1 MEDEIDAEGCEH
13 HDGEYVVEGC
23 SDVVGH
29 KGGLDAAVFEDGAD
43 HAHNGAAGQQT
54 RSEQGALFAAQLVE
68 SLVFA
73 AVLDEPGQEAAHEE
87 GQVEL
92 QGDEHTQGEREGGH
106 AEDVEEDGQHGTDD
120 VEQPGSLSAEHQG
133 LDDGGHC
140 VGLRGHQGAFAC
152 VAVGVGEQHNDG
164 AHGQGRH
171 ERAHELEGLLLEG
184 RGADPVTDFQVG
196 DEAAGHRKCRADD
209 AAHHQGDDDA
219 GAALEAHG
227 GEDERGENE
236 RHHRHSRH
244 RVGAHRGDGRGG
256 HGCEQEGE
264 QEDHQDAHDHLQRVH
279 LHPAQDEEDGH
290 QHNHHGKADEDD
302 LHRDVALGAQHG
314 VVGARLLAGLEGH
327 AQGFL
332 DDAGRLG
339 HAQESG
345 HRDAADADVSDVV
358 GEDEVGVEGAHRGHS
373 AGDVS
378 AAVLAKQRHEH
389 PPGEGGAGAD
399 DGRVFEADQVA
410 GAQQDG
416 LGAHLE
422 DELVVHRQSLAPAA
436 HTGGD
441 GVGPEVEGGHQEI
454 IQAADKATDEQEL
467 GLVAVLGA
475 RDDDL
480 RGGCGLRERVFAVHL
495 GDEVFAER
503 NQEQDT
509 QEAAEQRGQEHL
521 PEADLYVGPDGGVG
535 LLDDV
540 DGGKGEDGAG
550 HDDAGAGAD
559 GLDEH
564 VLGERALALGEC
576 GDAHGDDGDGD
587 GGLEHLSEPQ
597 AGVGRGGGEDDGH
610 YDAPRNGPGIQF
622 GVLLFPQQ
630 DGLVGFALLELAVRV
645 VGQLDVFRLRGSLL
659 SDLGRFFFFHILKML
674 DDKKVFARKWQK
686 YKKNLFCFMGFIS
699 SKIN

>member
-1 MEDEIDAEGCEH
+1 MA
-13 HDGEYVVEGC
+13 V
-23 SDVVGH
+23 
-29 KGGLDAAVFEDGAD
+29 AA
-43 HAHNGAAGQQT
+43 T
-54 RSEQGALFAAQLVE
+54 
-68 SLVFA
+68 
-73 AVLDEPGQEAAHEE
+73 
-87 GQVEL
+87 
-92 QGDEHTQGEREGGH
+92 
-106 AEDVEEDGQHGTDD
+106 
-120 VEQPGSLSAEHQG
+120 
-133 LDDGGHC
+133 
-140 VGLRGHQGAFAC
+140 
-152 VAVGVGEQHNDG
+152 
-164 AHGQGRH
+164 
-171 ERAHELEGLLLEG
+171 
-184 RGADPVTDFQVG
+184 
-196 DEAAGHRKCRADD
+196 
-209 AAHHQGDDDA
+209 
-219 GAALEAHG
+219 
-227 GEDERGENE
+227 
-236 RHHRHSRH
+236 
-244 RVGAHRGDGRGG
+244 
-256 HGCEQEGE
+256 
-264 QEDHQDAHDHLQRVH
+264 
-279 LHPAQDEEDGH
+279 EEDGH

-467 GLVAVLGA
+467 GLVA
-475 RDDDL
+475 
-480 RGGCGLRERVFAVHL
+480 E
-495 GDEVFAER
+495 
-503 NQEQDT
+503 
-509 QEAAEQRGQEHL
+509 EHL